1 MNSVL
6 LDIIIYGIMAFFVVF
21 IAYGLYG
28 YAKHVFNAN
37 RR

>member
-6 LDIIIYGIMAFFVVF
+6 LNVIIYGIMAFFVVF
-21 IAYGLYG
+21 IVYGLYG
-28 YAKHVFNAN
+28 YAKHVFDAN

>member
-6 LDIIIYGIMAFFVVF
+6 LNVIIYSIMAFFIVF
-21 IAYGLYG
+21 IVYGLYG
-28 YAKHVFNAN
+28 YAKQVFNAN

>member
-1 MNSVL
+1 MSSIL
-6 LDIIIYGIMAFFVVF
+6 LNVIIYGVLTFFIIF

-28 YAKHVFNAN
+28 YAKQVFKAN